1 MATNTLHALTPDAL
15 VERLA
20 ASGLRG
26 RGGGWFEAARKWRA
40 VRVEGGEPFV
50 VANGAEGEPGSYKD
64 RFVMLRRPQDVVA
77 GLALAAR
84 AVGAREAVVFLK
96 GSFDRPAKAL
106 SGAIAAASLDGLSVE
121 VRRGDD
127 GYVTGEETALLEALE
142 GRKPWPRPKP
152 PLPAAVGFRGR
163 PTLVQNVET
172 LARVPAALGDPEAY
186 RRGARRPSSRSGA
199 TCVGRASTRC
209 PSGTPLR
216 RVIDEHAGGATEA
229 VGLVFPGG
237 PAGMPLR
244 CVRPRRAP
252 RPRVAPRE
260 GHGARH
266 RGRSW
271 SSATRPA
278 RSRWRPRSPASSS
291 ARTAPSAR
299 PARSAPRA
307 SPASCAR
314 SSRAARARATC
325 ATSPTW
331 PASCPATAT
340 ARTAAP
346 PPPSPP
352 GWRAASRTRWKRTSA
367 AAGARGPSAGTR
379 TPSPPARRSAPR
391 SRRPSRSS
399 CDEIPHEERPDRP
412 DPGDD
417 RLVPD
422 RPRDRPPVGPADPE
436 RAAGLRRPRPP
447 PPQGRARGHGAG
459 HALVGGDRR
468 HRRDRG
474 VRVVARA
481 PRAGSS

>member
-1 MATNTLHALTPDAL
+1 LATNTLHALTPDAL

-96 GSFDRPAKAL
+96 GSFDRPAQAL

-127 GYVTGEETALLEALE
+127 GYVTGEETAVLEALE

-186 RRGARRPSSRSGA
+186 RRSETALVTVWGEVHRPG
-199 TCVGRASTRC
+199 VYEV
-209 PSGTPLR
+209 PLGTPLR

-244 CVRPRRAP
+244 
-252 RPRVAPRE
+252 
-260 GHGARH
+260 
-266 RGRSW
+266 
-271 SSATRPA
+271 
-278 RSRWRPRSPASSS
+278 
-291 ARTAPSAR
+291 
-299 PARSAPRA
+299 
-307 SPASCAR
+307 
-314 SSRAARARATC
+314 
-325 ATSPTW
+325 
-331 PASCPATAT
+331 
-340 ARTAAP
+340 
-346 PPPSPP
+346 
-352 GWRAASRTRWKRTSA
+352 
-367 AAGARGPSAGTR
+367 
-379 TPSPPARRSAPR
+379 
-391 SRRPSRSS
+391 
-399 CDEIPHEERPDRP
+399 
-412 DPGDD
+412 
-417 RLVPD
+417 
-422 RPRDRPPVGPADPE
+422 PADLYVPLDPE
-436 RAAGLRRPRPP
+436 SL
-447 PPQGRARGHGAG
+447 RARGT
-459 HALVGGDRR
+459 
-468 HRRDRG
+468 
-474 VRVVARA
+474 
-481 PRAGSS
+481 